1 MRLPQLPGSFAA
13 SGGDTMRLAIM
24 MALQAAPVAGP
35 PLPAELRP
43 VKPASTPDA
52 VPCGTPDRRGD
63 IVVCGRAAGADR
75 LQRLDETR
83 YAERPIRAAT
93 TLGKTRLSAEAEQ
106 GSLPGGQSAPRA
118 MLRLKMPF

>member
-1 MRLPQLPGSFAA
+1 
-13 SGGDTMRLAIM
+13 MRLAIM

-43 VKPASTPDA
+43 TRPVPGPEA
-52 VPCGTPDRRGD
+52 VPCGTPDQRGD
-63 IVVCGRAAGADR
+63 IVVCGRAAGANR
-75 LQRLDETR
+75 LPRLDETR
-83 YAERPIRAAT
+83 YAERPVRAAT
-93 TLGKTRLSAEAEQ
+93 TVGKARLSAEAEQ